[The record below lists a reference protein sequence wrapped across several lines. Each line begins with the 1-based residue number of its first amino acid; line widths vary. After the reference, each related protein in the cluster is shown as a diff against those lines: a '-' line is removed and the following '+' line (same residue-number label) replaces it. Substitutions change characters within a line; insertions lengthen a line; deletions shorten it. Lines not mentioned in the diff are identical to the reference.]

1 MKRLL
6 DHSDTSVVSDA
17 AGATRHEIKVSE
29 APAELQRVHLNE
41 TKSFPSPESQ
51 NKKARVAG
59 PANQKCIYGEAVD
72 ADKSKL
78 YRLPDGSF
86 EHNTDSLEQ
95 SASKK
100 SATPSI
106 LSRQQGHDASK
117 DNDGDSKPATSEMKK
132 KARSLNGRRL
142 TFPDKLMNLL
152 NSTDFQDSMCWL
164 RNGNGFAL
172 HPNVFMKKI
181 LPKHFEGTKFES
193 FTRKLNRW
201 GFKRIAGE
209 DTPEDTYAYSHH
221 LFKRDCPDL
230 CRGMSGGKKA
240 EQDMSHLSRFRQRGL
255 ADVATPLD
263 DGRLSGFSALGAGQG
278 LGMHGLHATDQ
289 IQLQQMIF
297 DRQFATAGINPNLF
311 LQHQQQ
317 VPVSATI
324 ERELALREMLLQH
337 RQQQISISHSTPSHA
352 AIFQHQQ
359 RLRAADFE
367 AQERSIMERAALLQQ
382 QAGIGL
388 NSAGVSELL
397 FRREQEGQAAMLRL
411 HRQSAFQSHIQDL
424 SSSSA
429 QARAM
434 SRLRG
439 PFGGM

>member
-29 APAELQRVHLNE
+29 APAKLQRVNLNE
-41 TKSFPSPESQ
+41 TKSFSSPESQ
-51 NKKARVAG
+51 NKKSRVAG
-59 PANQKCIYGEAVD
+59 LTIQKNFDGEA
-72 ADKSKL
+72 ADIDTRKL
-78 YRLPDGSF
+78 YCFPDGSC
-86 EHNTDSLEQ
+86 EQEADCLEQ

-100 SATPSI
+100 SATPVI
-106 LSRQQGHDASK
+106 LNQQQRHDASEI
-117 DNDGDSKPATSEMKK
+117 NAGDSKPVIGEMKK

-152 NSTDFQDSMCWL
+152 NSKDFQDSMCWL

-172 HPNVFMKKI
+172 HPNVFMKNI

-221 LFKRDCPDL
+221 LFKRDCPEL

-240 EQDMSHLSRFRQRGL
+240 EQDMSHLSRFRQRGV

-263 DGRLSGFSALGAGQG
+263 DERISGISALGAGQV
-278 LGMHGLHATDQ
+278 LGIQGLHATDQ
-289 IQLQQMIF
+289 LQQMLF
-297 DRQFATAGINPNLF
+297 ERQFAAAGVNPSMF
-311 LQHQQQ
+311 FQHQQ
-317 VPVSATI
+317 VPVSASI
-324 ERELALREMLLQH
+324 ERELALRKMLLQH
-337 RQQQISISHSTPSHA
+337 RQQQMSIGPSAQAQA

-367 AQERSIMERAALLQQ
+367 AQQRSIIERAGLLQQ

-388 NSAGVSELL
+388 DCAGVSELL
-397 FRREQEGQAAMLRL
+397 FRREQEGQAALLRL
-411 HRQSAFQSHIQDL
+411 HQQSSFQSHIQDL

-434 SRLRG
+434 NRFRG
-439 PFGGM
+439 PFGGI